1 MSYEPH
7 CRLMGDDTLKGRCK
21 AADSIIPNRIASRD
35 EVYNLGN
42 KDPVTVTYMIECLE
56 YPVGKKNKIPTRH
69 QGVTVGGQSC
79 NLVSTSFL
87 SFVSFGKNITIQ
99 VLVQKNVPNLFQK
112 CLAPESCA

>member
-56 YPVGKKNKIPTRH
+56 FPVGKNTRFP
-69 QGVTVGGQSC
+69 QDIKG
-79 NLVSTSFL
+79 
-87 SFVSFGKNITIQ
+87 
-99 VLVQKNVPNLFQK
+99 
-112 CLAPESCA
+112 